1 MTDREHSHD
10 ETGLT
15 RRSLLELAAVG
26 ALASAVRPT
35 AAEASSLA
43 PEVSEAVGR
52 LRYLTPSDEFRD
64 FGREKPRVD
73 SLPPEKLREV
83 GLDRETWQLE
93 VFPDPESNT
102 KVEHP
107 LTKEAGTALDWA
119 GLMKLAEKSSVRFL
133 KLLTCTNMAEPLG
146 MGLWE
151 GVPLRDVIWMARPA
165 GNVRRVCYWGYHN
178 DVPEQRFV
186 SSVSIN
192 RVLEDPPGELPIIL
206 CYKLNGQWLS
216 PKAGGPVR
224 LIMPEAYGNK
234 SVKWLQKVM
243 LTNSYQA
250 NDTYATW
257 NNDVETWMKTQAR
270 FIQPPAKAKAGQ
282 PLPIVGLAQVG
293 VSGLSKV
300 QYSLQP
306 QDAPLAD
313 DDPYLAGLNWRD
325 AEILPP
331 PADWGGG
338 LPDGKLPEIPLQFD
352 PATGQPRSWP
362 LRYTVA
368 HWAAVLRDLQAGS
381 YHLRCRAVDDR
392 GYAQPLPRPMPKSGN
407 NALQQVSLVVEPA

>member
-1 MTDREHSHD
+1 MPAHEQARD
-10 ETGLT
+10 GLT
-15 RRSLLELAAVG
+15 RRTLLELAAVG
-26 ALASAVRPT
+26 ALAT
-35 AAEASSLA
+35 AARPALAETSALEPELAEAA
-43 PEVSEAVGR
+43 AR
-52 LRYLTPSDEFRD
+52 LQYLTAPDDFRD

-83 GLDRETWQLE
+83 GLDRETWTLE
-93 VFPDPESNT
+93 VLPDPESNT
-102 KVEHP
+102 KVERP

-133 KLLTCTNMAEPLG
+133 KLLTCTNMADPLG

-151 GVPLRDVIWMARPA
+151 GVPLREVIWLARPT
-165 GNVRRVCYWGYHN
+165 GNVRRVAYWGYHN
-178 DVPEQRFV
+178 DVAEQRFV
-186 SSVSIN
+186 SSLSVN
-192 RVLEDPPGELPIIL
+192 RVLEDPPGELPVIL

-224 LIMPEAYGNK
+224 LIVPEAYGNK

-243 LTNSYQA
+243 LTNGYQA

-270 FIQPPAKAKAGQ
+270 FFQPPAKAKAGQ
-282 PLPIVGLAQVG
+282 PLAIVGLAQVG
-293 VSGLSKV
+293 VGGLSKV

-306 QDAPLAD
+306 QDAPAPV
-313 DDPYLAGLNWRD
+313 DDPFLAGLDWRD
-325 AEILPP
+325 AQIMPP

-338 LPDGKLPEIPLQFD
+338 LPEGKLPEIPLEFD

-368 HWAAVLRDLQAGS
+368 HWGAVLRDLKPGS
-381 YHLRCRAVDDR
+381 YHLRCRAIDAR
-392 GYAQPLPRPMPKSGN
+392 GQAQPLPRPMPKSGN
-407 NALQQVSLVVEPA
+407 NALHQAALVVEA